1 MNTMQIKCFLKVV
14 ETLNFTKAA
23 SKLYISQPGLSRQ
36 IVSLEKELDTTLFIR
51 DNRNVKL
58 TPAAIVLA
66 EELKN
71 FEIRHDKLIE
81 KVKRAGKGYSG
92 RLVIG
97 SLSGQFLGEDFTE
110 RYLEFTKANP
120 DIDVFMQQGSFGDL
134 RKWVEDDKIDIA
146 LTLKFDI
153 LEMQNIVVQDFHE
166 EAPCLAYSKKTA
178 LGKKK
183 NITDK
188 DLEKETFISIS
199 PEDSPV
205 ASSTY
210 DFLVKG
216 GTYKF
221 ADVKYAP
228 NLATANMWIEA
239 GLGVGLIN
247 ESAVIA
253 TQPSIAVLKN
263 RYPAH
268 AQEAYSCFIWKKD
281 NYNPAISIF
290 SSFFP
295 NNQ

>member
-58 TPAAIVLA
+58 TPAAIILA
-66 EELKN
+66 EEFKN
-71 FEIRHDKLIE
+71 FEYKHDALVE
-81 KVKRAGKGYSG
+81 RVKRAGKGYTG
-92 RLVIG
+92 KLIIG
-97 SLSGQFLGEDFTE
+97 SLSGQLLGEEYTE
-110 RYLEFTKANP
+110 RYLDFTKANP
-120 DIDVFMQQGSFGDL
+120 EVDVLMQQGSFGDL
-134 RKWVEDDKIDIA
+134 RRWIENDEIDIA

-153 LEMQNIVVQDFHE
+153 LEMTDIVIQDFLDE
-166 EAPCLAYSKKTA
+166 MPFMAFSKKTA
-178 LGKKK
+178 LGQKK
-183 NITDK
+183 NITPK
-188 DLEKETFISIS
+188 DLESETFISIS

-205 ASSTY
+205 ASTTY
-210 DFLVKG
+210 DALRKQG
-216 GTYKF
+216 IYKF

-247 ESAVIA
+247 KSAVIA
-253 TQPSIAVLKN
+253 SQPSIAVIETKYQASAN
-263 RYPAH
+263 G
-268 AQEAYSCFIWKKD
+268 AYSCFIWKKD

-290 SSFFP
+290 SSFFR
-295 NNQ
+295 NDK